1 MQKRYELN
9 LKFIQNSQK
18 MMILIKKKKIS
29 FEIIDNE

>member
-18 MMILIKKKKIS
+18 MIILIKKKKIS